1 MLRFFIIAAEIIVL
15 VIVLRSPF
23 VQYLFEDIQN
33 SLSEWLVSIAT
44 LPEREELRSL
54 QDKINVQLSPL
65 KPYQQTYVQ
74 QITADSASVKRF
86 YHTYC
91 EKDDINPNF
100 TGTKRVQLCLIIKQS
115 SVMQVAKRDQPIL
128 TKLVKYKA
136 DIKADNCCMLSF
148 L

>member
-54 QDKINVQLSPL
+54 QDKINIQLSPL
-65 KPYQQTYVQ
+65 KSYQQTYVQ

-115 SVMQVAKRDQPIL
+115 SVMQVAKRD
-128 TKLVKYKA
+128 
-136 DIKADNCCMLSF
+136 
-148 L
+148 

>member
-15 VIVLRSPF
+15 VIVLRSPS

-54 QDKINVQLSPL
+54 QDKINIQLSPL

-115 SVMQVAKRDQPIL
+115 SVMQVAKRD
-128 TKLVKYKA
+128 
-136 DIKADNCCMLSF
+136 
-148 L
+148 

>member
-44 LPEREELRSL
+44 LPEREE
-54 QDKINVQLSPL
+54 LSPL

-115 SVMQVAKRDQPIL
+115 SVMQVAKRD
-128 TKLVKYKA
+128 
-136 DIKADNCCMLSF
+136 
-148 L
+148 

>member
-33 SLSEWLVSIAT
+33 SVSEWLVSIAT
-44 LPEREELRSL
+44 LPEREELSSL
-54 QDKINVQLSPL
+54 QDTINIQVSPL
-65 KPYQQTYVQ
+65 KPYQQAYVQ
-74 QITADSASVKRF
+74 QITADGASVKRF

-115 SVMQVAKRDQPIL
+115 PVMQVAKRD
-128 TKLVKYKA
+128 
-136 DIKADNCCMLSF
+136 
-148 L
+148 

>member
-15 VIVLRSPF
+15 VVVLRSPF

-54 QDKINVQLSPL
+54 QDKINIQLSPL

-115 SVMQVAKRDQPIL
+115 SFMQVAKRD
-128 TKLVKYKA
+128 
-136 DIKADNCCMLSF
+136 
-148 L
+148 

>member
-33 SLSEWLVSIAT
+33 SVSEWLVSIAT
-44 LPEREELRSL
+44 LPEREELSSL
-54 QDKINVQLSPL
+54 QDTINIQLSPL
-65 KPYQQTYVQ
+65 KPYQQAYVQ

-100 TGTKRVQLCLIIKQS
+100 TGTKRAQLCLIIKQS
-115 SVMQVAKRDQPIL
+115 PVMQVARRD
-128 TKLVKYKA
+128 
-136 DIKADNCCMLSF
+136 
-148 L
+148 

>member
-1 MLRFFIIAAEIIVL
+1 
-15 VIVLRSPF
+15 
-23 VQYLFEDIQN
+23 
-33 SLSEWLVSIAT
+33 
-44 LPEREELRSL
+44 RSL
-54 QDKINVQLSPL
+54 QDKINIQLSPL

-115 SVMQVAKRDQPIL
+115 SVMQVAKRD
-128 TKLVKYKA
+128 
-136 DIKADNCCMLSF
+136 
-148 L
+148 

>member
-115 SVMQVAKRDQPIL
+115 SVMQVVKRD
-128 TKLVKYKA
+128 
-136 DIKADNCCMLSF
+136 
-148 L
+148 

>member
-54 QDKINVQLSPL
+54 QDKINIQLSPL

-74 QITADSASVKRF
+74 HITADSASVKRF

-115 SVMQVAKRDQPIL
+115 SVMQVAKRD
-128 TKLVKYKA
+128 
-136 DIKADNCCMLSF
+136 
-148 L
+148 

>member
-65 KPYQQTYVQ
+65 KPYQKTYVQ

-91 EKDDINPNF
+91 EKDDITPNF

-115 SVMQVAKRDQPIL
+115 SVMQVAKRD
-128 TKLVKYKA
+128 
-136 DIKADNCCMLSF
+136 
-148 L
+148 

>member
-54 QDKINVQLSPL
+54 QDKINIQLSPL
-65 KPYQQTYVQ
+65 KPYQKTYVQ

-100 TGTKRVQLCLIIKQS
+100 TGTKRAQLCLIIKQS
-115 SVMQVAKRDQPIL
+115 SVMQVAKRD
-128 TKLVKYKA
+128 
-136 DIKADNCCMLSF
+136 
-148 L
+148 

>member
-54 QDKINVQLSPL
+54 QDKINVQLSPF

-115 SVMQVAKRDQPIL
+115 SVMQVAKRD
-128 TKLVKYKA
+128 
-136 DIKADNCCMLSF
+136 
-148 L
+148 